1 MPPDERDWEELAT
14 LGAALAHPALS
25 RRALAGFD
33 QDLKQSA
40 RDPIGR
46 RAFFAAHVALAEGKW
61 DEALA
66 LLREADTRKTVE
78 DRYAMVQMGRAHE
91 AAGRPD
97 SAMGYYEK
105 FLAMPD
111 PFPVL
116 DARWRPHVHQWL
128 GAIYEGKGESR
139 KAMEQYA
146 KFVELWADADPEL
159 QPQVKEIR
167 GRLERLRAAVG

>member
-1 MPPDERDWEELAT
+1 M
-14 LGAALAHPALS
+14 
-25 RRALAGFD
+25 
-33 QDLKQSA
+33 
-40 RDPIGR
+40 
-46 RAFFAAHVALAEGKW
+46 
-61 DEALA
+61 
-66 LLREADTRKTVE
+66 E

>member
-1 MPPDERDWEELAT
+1 MTQCRRTSGTGKSWLRSERHWHTRRSPGAPSPASIRIRSRPRAT
-14 LGAALAHPALS
+14 PSAASL
-25 RRALAGFD
+25 
-33 QDLKQSA
+33 
-40 RDPIGR
+40 
-46 RAFFAAHVALAEGKW
+46 FAAHVALAEGKW

-78 DRYAMVQMGRAHE
+78 DRYALVQMGRAHE

-97 SAMGYYEK
+97 SAMGTTK
-105 FLAMPD
+105 VPGHAGSVPRPACVLLAGPS
-111 PFPVL
+111 V
-116 DARWRPHVHQWL
+116 ARRYLRRVRARAGRPW
-128 GAIYEGKGESR
+128 SR
-139 KAMEQYA
+139 S